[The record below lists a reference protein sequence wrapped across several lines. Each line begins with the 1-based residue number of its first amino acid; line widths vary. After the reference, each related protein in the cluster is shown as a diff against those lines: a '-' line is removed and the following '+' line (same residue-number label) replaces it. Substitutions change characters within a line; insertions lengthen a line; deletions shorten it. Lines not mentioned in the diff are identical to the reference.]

1 MDTGTKGRVT
11 LSSKLWIGGLVILL
25 ALLASVILSRLN
37 SVDSGMTVT
46 FHNSSDLMIESIQL
60 DFGSADTQS
69 KIQAFRIPAGEE
81 RILLLNHQ
89 PGMGFN
95 VQVNY
100 RGGNKQAFCAL
111 RGDDQRRP
119 VIYLQP

>member
-1 MDTGTKGRVT
+1 MTKGTKGSVT
-11 LSSKLWIGGLVILL
+11 LSPTLWLGGVLLVILT
-25 ALLASVILSRLN
+25 AVIVAWLSK
-37 SVDSGMTVT
+37 DAQGMAVT
-46 FHNSSDLMIESIQL
+46 FHNSSEQMIESIQL

-69 KIQAFRIPAGEE
+69 RIQAFRIPPGEE

-100 RGGNKQAFCAL
+100 RGGKKQAFCAL
-111 RGDDQRRP
+111 NGDDERHP
-119 VIYLQP
+119 VIYLHP

>member
-1 MDTGTKGRVT
+1 MDSETTGRGFRPSKVCLWWLIALLMLLVT
-11 LSSKLWIGGLVILL
+11 LVAWYGS
-25 ALLASVILSRLN
+25 ASP
-37 SVDSGMTVT
+37 GMEVT
-46 FHNSSDLMIESIQL
+46 FHNSSEQMVESIQL

-69 KIQAFRIPAGEE
+69 RIQAFRIPAGEE

-100 RGGNKQAFCAL
+100 RDGNKQTFCAL
-111 RGDDQRRP
+111 HGDDQRRP